1 MRQDAGPSHEF
12 QTVPAMTPT
21 SSRSGPRGTPRASK
35 QRAGTRI
42 LVMAVSQRLDSV
54 NRKLARLA
62 EETAR
67 GMWVDATLVD
77 TADYPLPMC
86 DCDPGTQKEAPPNAV
101 RLNRMLKEHQ
111 GMIIVTPERNRSVP
125 AVLKNALE
133 WVAASVLNPDAAY
146 PFKNKPV
153 MLMSAGEAGTDS
165 FHCMSHLRD
174 ILGDMKMH
182 VLPETLTLTDA
193 GKAFGRAGK
202 IKDAALPERVATMVE
217 ELIVLTERLRA

>member
-1 MRQDAGPSHEF
+1 
-12 QTVPAMTPT
+12 
-21 SSRSGPRGTPRASK
+21 
-35 QRAGTRI
+35 
-42 LVMAVSQRLDSV
+42 MAVSHRLDSV

-62 EETAR
+62 EDTAR

-77 TADYPLPMC
+77 SADYPLPMC
-86 DCDPGTQKEAPPNAV
+86 ECDPRTQKEVPPNAL
-101 RLNRMLKEHQ
+101 RLNRMLLEHQ
-111 GMIIVTPERNRSVP
+111 AMIIVTPERNRSMP

-133 WVAASVLNPDAAY
+133 WLATPSMNPDVAH

-153 MLMSAGEAGTDS
+153 MLMSAVEQDAGS

-174 ILGDMKMH
+174 VLGDMKMH
-182 VLPETLTLTDA
+182 VLPEMLALSDA

-202 IKDAALPERVATMVE
+202 IKDPALQERVAAMVE